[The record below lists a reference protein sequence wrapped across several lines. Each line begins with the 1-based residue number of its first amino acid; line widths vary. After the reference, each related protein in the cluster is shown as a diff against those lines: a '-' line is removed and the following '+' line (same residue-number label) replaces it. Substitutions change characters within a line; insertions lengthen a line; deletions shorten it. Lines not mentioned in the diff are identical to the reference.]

1 MQSPLR
7 IILSHFNSPA
17 LGKAWYHYFRFEED
31 VEIVEGDIFE
41 LDCDAIV
48 SPGNSFGFMD
58 GGLDLAISKKM
69 GWGIQTELKKRI
81 SALPMKELLVG
92 QAATVKVEG
101 ADQYVICAPTMR
113 VPSSES
119 IPESVNAYL
128 ATKAILLE
136 CLKTK
141 NIHSVAIPG
150 LCTGT
155 GKMLPSV
162 AANQMFMAY
171 LEVIKNMTPEFP
183 TFMDARNYQNKMKR
197 ASF

>member
-1 MQSPLR
+1 MQSPLK
-7 IILSHFNSPA
+7 IILSHFNSPD
-17 LGKAWYHYFRFEED
+17 LGKAWHHYFRFEED
-31 VEIVEGDIFE
+31 VEIIEGDIFQ

-69 GWGIQTELKKRI
+69 GWGIQTELRKRI
-81 SALPMKELLVG
+81 SELPMKELLIG
-92 QAATVKVEG
+92 QAETVKAEKS
-101 ADQYVICAPTMR
+101 DQYVICAPTMR
-113 VPSSES
+113 VPSGES

-136 CLKTK
+136 CLQNE
-141 NIHSVAIPG
+141 NIRSVAIPG

-155 GKMLPSV
+155 GKMLPPV

-171 LEVIKNMTPEFP
+171 SELIKHLIPEFP